1 MTYVIIH
8 ALAPI
13 FVIMLLG
20 FWAGKA
26 GMVDNKNV
34 SLLNIFVMDFAL
46 PATLFSSTVQT
57 PWAGIVAQ
65 SPLVLVLTGA
75 MWITYAGIY
84 FLATSVFKRTP
95 QDAAV
100 LTLTV
105 ALPNYAALGL
115 PILGSVLGEGAST
128 SLSVAVSIACGSVL
142 MTPFCLLILERE
154 KARAAGENSGSTL
167 AMLPVVVRRD
177 VDGQARIP
185 VGVRGM
191 KREQRAAGW
200 VQAQNIVRSV
210 TPEMLVERERLL
222 GSPFVSQP
230 PVQAAIALTLDD
242 WPWRWGVTG
251 STGYALATEIPV
263 LHAASDLD
271 LLIRAPQ
278 PLAREALLEWQSRVA
293 KLPCRADTQVETP
306 YGAFALNEWLRDG
319 RALLKTSHG
328 ARLTTAPWR
337 REE

>member
-46 PATLFSSTVQT
+46 PATLFSATVQT

-75 MWITYAGIY
+75 MWITYAAIY

-154 KARAAGENSGSTL
+154 SRAAGENSGSTL
-167 AMLPVVVRRD
+167 AMLPVLMWRSVKKPIVWGPLLGVVLSAIGIKMPD
-177 VDGQARIP
+177 LLLASIKPLGLAATAAALFLTGVILSARKLQLNALIATSTIVKLLVQP
-185 VGVRGM
+185 FIAWGLVMLLGLHGSIAITAILM
-191 KREQRAAGW
+191 IATAAGFFGVVFGNRFG
-200 VQAQNIVRSV
+200 VQSPDAEAVLLLSSV
-210 TPEMLVERERLL
+210 LCILSLPLFI
-222 GSPFVSQP
+222 S
-230 PVQAAIALTLDD
+230 LTSGL
-242 WPWRWGVTG
+242 
-251 STGYALATEIPV
+251 
-263 LHAASDLD
+263 
-271 LLIRAPQ
+271 
-278 PLAREALLEWQSRVA
+278 
-293 KLPCRADTQVETP
+293 
-306 YGAFALNEWLRDG
+306 
-319 RALLKTSHG
+319 
-328 ARLTTAPWR
+328 
-337 REE
+337 

>member
-13 FVIMLLG
+13 FIIMLLG
-20 FWAGKA
+20 FWASKA

-46 PATLFSSTVQT
+46 PAALFRATVQT

-65 SPLVLVLTGA
+65 SPLIVVLTGA
-75 MWITYAGIY
+75 MWITYAAIY
-84 FLATSVFKRTP
+84 FLATGVFKKSP

-115 PILGSVLGEGAST
+115 PILGSVLGESSAT

-167 AMLPVVVRRD
+167 AMLPVLMWRSLKK
-177 VDGQARIP
+177 P
-185 VGVRGM
+185 
-191 KREQRAAGW
+191 
-200 VQAQNIVRSV
+200 IVLG
-210 TPEMLVERERLL
+210 PLL
-222 GSPFVSQP
+222 GVVLSAIGIKMPDLLLASIKPLGLSATAAALFLTGVILSARRLKLNAVVGIATVTKLLIQPFIAWGIVLAFGLHGA
-230 PVQAAIALTLDD
+230 VAITAILMIALSAGFFGVVFGNRFGVQSPDAEAVLLLSSVLCILSLPLFITL
-242 WPWRWGVTG
+242 
-251 STGYALATEIPV
+251 
-263 LHAASDLD
+263 
-271 LLIRAPQ
+271 
-278 PLAREALLEWQSRVA
+278 
-293 KLPCRADTQVETP
+293 
-306 YGAFALNEWLRDG
+306 
-319 RALLKTSHG
+319 TSG
-328 ARLTTAPWR
+328 I
-337 REE
+337 

>member
-46 PATLFSSTVQT
+46 PATLFSATVQT

-75 MWITYAGIY
+75 MWITYAAIY

-142 MTPFCLLILERE
+142 MTPFCLLILNV

-167 AMLPVVVRRD
+167 AMLPVLMWRSVKKPIVWGPLLGVVLSAIGIKMPD
-177 VDGQARIP
+177 LLLASIKPLGLAATAAALFLTGVILSARKLQLNALIATSTIVKLLVQP
-185 VGVRGM
+185 FIAWGLVMLLGLHGSIAITAILM
-191 KREQRAAGW
+191 IALAAGFFGVVFGNRFG
-200 VQAQNIVRSV
+200 VQSPDAEAVLLLSSV
-210 TPEMLVERERLL
+210 LCILSLPLFI
-222 GSPFVSQP
+222 S
-230 PVQAAIALTLDD
+230 LTSGL
-242 WPWRWGVTG
+242 
-251 STGYALATEIPV
+251 
-263 LHAASDLD
+263 
-271 LLIRAPQ
+271 
-278 PLAREALLEWQSRVA
+278 
-293 KLPCRADTQVETP
+293 
-306 YGAFALNEWLRDG
+306 
-319 RALLKTSHG
+319 
-328 ARLTTAPWR
+328 
-337 REE
+337 

>member
-46 PATLFSSTVQT
+46 PATLFSATVQT

-75 MWITYAGIY
+75 MWITYAAIY

-115 PILGSVLGEGAST
+115 PILGSVLGAIFIVMVDPFLTALKDDVPVLGASLATTLGMSSEGAGKLRDTMS
-128 SLSVAVSIACGSVL
+128 AIGS
-142 MTPFCLLILERE
+142 
-154 KARAAGENSGSTL
+154 AAGLKG
-167 AMLPVVVRRD
+167 
-177 VDGQARIP
+177 
-185 VGVRGM
+185 
-191 KREQRAAGW
+191 
-200 VQAQNIVRSV
+200 
-210 TPEMLVERERLL
+210 
-222 GSPFVSQP
+222 
-230 PVQAAIALTLDD
+230 AIY
-242 WPWRWGVTG
+242 G
-251 STGYALATEIPV
+251 
-263 LHAASDLD
+263 
-271 LLIRAPQ
+271 LIIMMFI
-278 PLAREALLEWQSRVA
+278 LFE
-293 KLPCRADTQVETP
+293 P
-306 YGAFALNEWLRDG
+306 YGLYGRWLKVKLFFQLFPLYKKATFKRQ
-319 RALLKTSHG
+319 KTYVKSE
-328 ARLTTAPWR
+328 RNR
-337 REE
+337 